1 MVAMNRRIRNV
12 LALSV
17 LAISVWMSF
26 DGVFSDDG
34 PIRADAEK
42 VACTK
47 KKCDQQHG
55 ITRESR
61 SPFGQTI
68 AYTWSD
74 ATITVSCHRAYYV
87 FGAREC
93 AVE

>member
-1 MVAMNRRIRNV
+1 MDTRRVRNV

-17 LAISVWMSF
+17 LAVSLWMSY
-26 DGVFSDDG
+26 DGVFSDDA

-47 KKCDQQHG
+47 KKCEAQHG
-55 ITRESR
+55 VTAESR
-61 SPFGQTI
+61 SPFGQSLT
-68 AYTWSD
+68 YTWAD
-74 ATITVSCHRAYYV
+74 GPVNVHCHRAYYV

-93 AVE
+93 AIE

>member
-1 MVAMNRRIRNV
+1 MKRHLRNLLAFCV
-12 LALSV
+12 LAV
-17 LAISVWMSF
+17 SVWMSF

-34 PIRADAEK
+34 PIRAQAEQ

-47 KKCDQQHG
+47 KKCDAQHG
-55 ITRESR
+55 VTSESR
-61 SPFGQTI
+61 SPFGQTLGF
-68 AYTWSD
+68 TWAD
-74 ATITVSCHRAYYV
+74 ATIKVHCHRAYYV